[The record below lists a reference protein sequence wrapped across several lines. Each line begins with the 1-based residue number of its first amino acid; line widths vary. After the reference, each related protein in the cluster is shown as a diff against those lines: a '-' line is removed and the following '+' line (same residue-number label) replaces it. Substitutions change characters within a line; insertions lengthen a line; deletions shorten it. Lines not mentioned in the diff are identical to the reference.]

1 MEILTKEEIKKL
13 SIEETRETYNQ
24 FRKIIYGSEIS
35 SEKDSFLS
43 DLKAHFYELGGEIK
57 KAPYEKHNA
66 KSEPVSKK
74 NRYNDFDFKPKKNE
88 HKQKPIDGQFLA
100 LEYERFFNNEGLMIK
115 IANKTA
121 LLLVLLR
128 HKVDWD
134 KNERLNLYQ
143 EYFVKR
149 KLVVASISRP
159 RLAEM
164 FGREKRRITA
174 WAKALEKD
182 GIIKIERIHCID
194 DDDNRKKCNVY
205 ILGEVND
212 DGSYTYYYDK

>member
-1 MEILTKEEIKKL
+1 MRGKMHDDETKELLEYYDSKEDIYWDGKKMPFAWVAMEYGENYAEMAL
-13 SIEETRETYNQ
+13 KNQ
-24 FRKIIYGSEIS
+24 KKRPTEAVGRKSP
-35 SEKDSFLS
+35 
-43 DLKAHFYELGGEIK
+43 LKVVK
-57 KAPYEKHNA
+57 
-66 KSEPVSKK
+66 
-74 NRYNDFDFKPKKNE
+74 DFKPKENK

-100 LEYERFFNNEGLMIK
+100 LEYEKFFNNGELMKK
-115 IANKTA
+115 IANKLG

-149 KLVVASISRP
+149 NLIAASISRP

-164 FGREKRRITA
+164 FGKDIRRITA
-174 WAKALEKD
+174 WAKALEED
-182 GIIKIERIHCID
+182 GIIKIERIRCMD
-194 DDDNRKKCNVY
+194 DDYNWKKYNVY

-212 DGSYTYYYDK
+212 DGSYTYYYE